1 MCFKGCKFKFIIS
14 LVGYI
19 LRKRQHTL
27 VRIFSVVKVVIC
39 CPRLV
44 YWCWT
49 TGQDWSGGDLQNYY
63 YVNVCKSTINRFP
76 YICLVIS
83 LICSKVTKYISINV
97 EV

>member
-39 CPRLV
+39 CPRLLV
-44 YWCWT
+44 LDNC
-49 TGQDWSGGDLQNYY
+49 TGLVWGDLQNYY